1 MESKINI
8 LIETMKAQLANPTR
22 AVVNSESA
30 FVKDRLNKL
39 GEYELANSYWNWVCM
54 NRSKPIFGE
63 EVMNLQDQLN
73 AIDKLSTMPS
83 WGTYGT

>member
-8 LIETMKAQLANPTR
+8 LIEAMKAQIAKPTR

-39 GEYELANSYWNWVCM
+39 GEYELAKSYWNWVCM
-54 NRSKPIFGE
+54 NSSNAIFGD
-63 EVMNLQDQLN
+63 EVMNLQDQLD
-73 AIDKLSTMPS
+73 AIDKQSIMPS